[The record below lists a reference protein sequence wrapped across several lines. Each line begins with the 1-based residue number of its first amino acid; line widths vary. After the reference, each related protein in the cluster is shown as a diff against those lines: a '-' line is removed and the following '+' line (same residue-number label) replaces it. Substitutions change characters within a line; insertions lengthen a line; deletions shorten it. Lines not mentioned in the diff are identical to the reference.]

1 LNQQQ
6 VPLDQKIARAWE
18 TFWFS
23 QGSTFTL
30 GLFRI
35 LFAIL
40 LCEEVFTTRSRSLFA
55 IEGGFHLPYISFI
68 EPVPLQTY
76 LWLHHLQFPFIFLL
90 GIGVWMRFS
99 CGMLILLQGYVFFA
113 DQMNFRN
120 HPYFFLL
127 VLLLLLLSPANDAL
141 SVKALFRMLRE
152 RKSTLDSLLGSM
164 RPLTWQRLIQVQ
176 LCIVYFYAAF
186 HKLSPGFLRGEIL
199 SFHIGRRLEFN
210 ESGLTVANFL
220 SEEWLTPLR
229 SFVAVPENLVVLAFL
244 SVMTE
249 FLVPVFLWSRK
260 TRPAAILVGTLF
272 HVGIAFT
279 MNIHV
284 FSYSIIASYLL
295 FLDPDTLPDMVKSR
309 LGGKNATRSKTR
321 ASRLPNKAQE
331 PSQV

>member
-1 LNQQQ
+1 
-6 VPLDQKIARAWE
+6 
-18 TFWFS
+18 
-23 QGSTFTL
+23 
-30 GLFRI
+30 
-35 LFAIL
+35 
-40 LCEEVFTTRSRSLFA
+40 
-55 IEGGFHLPYISFI
+55 
-68 EPVPLQTY
+68 
-76 LWLHHLQFPFIFLL
+76 
-90 GIGVWMRFS
+90 MRFS

-186 HKLSPGFLRGEIL
+186 HKLNHAFLRGEIL
-199 SFHIGRRLEFN
+199 SFHVGQQLALEEKRLTLGR
-210 ESGLTVANFL
+210 FL
-220 SEEWLTPLR
+220 PEEWLTQLQE
-229 SFVAVPENLVVLAFL
+229 FVAVPENLVILAFL
-244 SVMTE
+244 SVMIE
-249 FLVPVFLWSRK
+249 FLVPFLLWIRK
-260 TRPAAILVGTLF
+260 TRPAAMVVGTLF
-272 HVGIAFT
+272 HLGIAFT

-295 FLDPDTLPDMVKSR
+295 FLDPDTLPDMLR
-309 LGGKNATRSKTR
+309 ALLGGKKARSSKTQ
-321 ASRLPNKAQE
+321 ASRLPDKVEE

>member
-1 LNQQQ
+1 MNQQQ
-6 VPLDQKIARAWE
+6 VSFDQKMVRAWE

-40 LCEEVFTTRSRSLFA
+40 LCREVFTTRSRSLFA

-141 SVKALFRMLRE
+141 SVKALFRTLRE
-152 RKSTLDSLLGSM
+152 RKSKLDSLLGSM

-176 LCIVYFYAAF
+176 LSIVYFYAAF
-186 HKLSPGFLRGEIL
+186 HKLSPAFLRGEVL
-199 SFHIGRRLEFN
+199 SFHVGQQL
-210 ESGLTVANFL
+210 A
-220 SEEWLTPLR
+220 SEEKRLTLGRFLPEEWPTQLQE
-229 SFVAVPENLVVLAFL
+229 FVAVPENLVVLAFL
-244 SVMTE
+244 SVVIE

-272 HVGIAFT
+272 HVGITFT

-295 FLDPDTLPDMVKSR
+295 FLDPGTLPDMVRAR
-309 LGGKNATRSKTR
+309 LGEKKSGRTKAR
-321 ASRLPNKAQE
+321 AASPA
-331 PSQV
+331 

>member
-1 LNQQQ
+1 MNPQQASPYRKMAQ
-6 VPLDQKIARAWE
+6 AWE

-35 LFAIL
+35 LFALL
-40 LCEEVFTTRSRSLFA
+40 LCQEVFTTRSKSLFA
-55 IEGGFHLPYISFI
+55 IEGGFHLPYLSFI
-68 EPVPLQTY
+68 QPVPLKTY
-76 LWLHHLQFPFIFLL
+76 LWLHNLQFPLIFLL
-90 GIGVWMRFS
+90 GIGIWMRFS

-127 VLLLLLLSPANDAL
+127 VLFLLLRSPADDAL

-152 RKSTLDSLLGSM
+152 RRPALDSLLGSV
-164 RPLTWQRLIQVQ
+164 RPLTFQRLIQLQ

-186 HKLSPGFLRGEIL
+186 HKLSPAFLRGEVL
-199 SFHIGRRLEFN
+199 SSYVGGQLASEDM
-210 ESGLTVANFL
+210 GLTVGRFL
-220 SEEWLTPLR
+220 SEEWLTQLQG
-229 SFVAVPENLVVLAFL
+229 FVAKPENLVVLAFL
-244 SVMTE
+244 SVVIE
-249 FLVPVFLWSRK
+249 FLVPVFLWIRK
-260 TRPAAILVGTLF
+260 TRPAAILVGALF

-295 FLDPDTLPDMVKSR
+295 FLDPDTLPEMVR
-309 LGGKNATRSKTR
+309 ARFRSKKTGSSKAR
-321 ASRLPNKAQE
+321 ASRGPDRVEK
-331 PSQV
+331 PSHV

>member
-1 LNQQQ
+1 MNQQQ
-6 VPLDQKIARAWE
+6 LLPLKRITKAWE

-23 QGSTFTL
+23 EGSTFTL

-40 LCEEVFTTRSRSLFA
+40 LCREVFTTRSLSLFA

-68 EPVPLQTY
+68 QPVPLQTY
-76 LWLHHLQFPFIFLL
+76 LWLHNLQFPLIFLL
-90 GIGVWMRFS
+90 GIGVWMRLS

-127 VLLLLLLSPANDAL
+127 VLFLLLLSPADDAL

-152 RKSTLDSLLGSM
+152 RRPALDPFLGSI

-186 HKLSPGFLRGEIL
+186 HKLSPAFLQGEIL
-199 SFHIGRRLEFN
+199 SHYVGRQLEFK
-210 ESGLTVANFL
+210 ETGLTVANFL
-220 SEEWLTPLR
+220 SEEWLTPLQN
-229 SFVAVPENLVVLAFL
+229 FVAEPQNLVVFAIF
-244 SVMTE
+244 SAVIE
-249 FLVPVFLWSRK
+249 FAMPVLLWIPRA
-260 TRPAAILVGTLF
+260 RPPAILVGTLF

-279 MNIHV
+279 MDIHV

-295 FLDPDTLPDMVKSR
+295 FLDPETLPAMVR
-309 LGGKNATRSKTR
+309 ARFGKKKTGRSKTR
-321 ASRLPNKAQE
+321 AGVPDRVQK
-331 PSQV
+331 PSHV

>member
-1 LNQQQ
+1 M
-6 VPLDQKIARAWE
+6 VRAWE

-40 LCEEVFTTRSRSLFA
+40 LCREVFTTRSRSLFA

-152 RKSTLDSLLGSM
+152 RKSKLDSLLGSM

-176 LCIVYFYAAF
+176 LSIVYFYAAF
-186 HKLSPGFLRGEIL
+186 HKLSPAFLRGEVL
-199 SFHIGRRLEFN
+199 SFHVGQQLASEEKRLTLGR
-210 ESGLTVANFL
+210 FL
-220 SEEWLTPLR
+220 PEEWLTQLQE
-229 SFVAVPENLVVLAFL
+229 FVAVPENLVVLAFL
-244 SVMTE
+244 SVVIE

-295 FLDPDTLPDMVKSR
+295 FLDPGTLPDMVRAR
-309 LGGKNATRSKTR
+309 LGEKKSGRTKAR
-321 ASRLPNKAQE
+321 AASPA
-331 PSQV
+331 